1 MEEKYYTVKEACEKL
16 HRSSRTI
23 YAYIRSGQLKATK
36 LIAGASNSKFLIA
49 ESDLAEFMKVGAQP
63 GYYQKLYPRPHRN
76 SSTEEV
82 TQNK

>member
-1 MEEKYYTVKEACEKL
+1 MEERYYTVREACEKL
-16 HRSSRTI
+16 HRSNRTI

-36 LIAGASNSKFLIA
+36 IIQGATNSKYIIA
-49 ESDLAEFMKVGAQP
+49 ESDLAEFMKKGAQP

-76 SSTEEV
+76 SNTEEV